1 MLICP
6 EKRRATWGHTMPVIV
21 ISNPKGGTGK
31 STTSLVLA
39 TTLAR
44 HGASV
49 TAFDCDPNRHL
60 VAWKDGPSRS
70 RVEVI
75 GHADSTNIARMLKA
89 EAARQQFV
97 IADLEGTASLMVAS
111 AILAA
116 DLVLIPTQGSAMDAS
131 QARRAISFI
140 EDQAVAVGPR
150 PYRVLFTRTKPGF
163 ATRDERVIRETLA
176 AAGVPMMATDLA
188 ERAAYRSMFTF
199 RQSLEELDPQA
210 VNGLDKALENAD
222 ALAGEVMDALRG
234 VRKAA

>member
-1 MLICP
+1 
-6 EKRRATWGHTMPVIV
+6 MPVIV

-49 TAFDCDPNRHL
+49 TVFDCDPNRHL
-60 VAWKDGPSRS
+60 VAWKDGPTKSKVR
-70 RVEVI
+70 VI

-89 EAARQQFV
+89 EAAERQFV
-97 IADLEGTASLMVAS
+97 VADLEGTASLMVAS

-116 DLVLIPTQGSAMDAS
+116 DLVVIPTQGSAMDAA

-140 EDQAVAVGPR
+140 EDQAAAVGPR

-163 ATRDERVIRETLA
+163 ATRDERIIRDTLLG
-176 AAGVPMMATDLA
+176 AGIPVFRTDLA

-210 VNGLDKALENAD
+210 VNGLDKAIENAD
-222 ALAGEVMDALRG
+222 ALAGEVIESIKAMP
-234 VRKAA
+234 KAA

>member
-1 MLICP
+1 
-6 EKRRATWGHTMPVIV
+6 MPVIV

-60 VAWKDGPSRS
+60 VAWKDGPTQSK
-70 RVEVI
+70 VEII

-116 DLVLIPTQGSAMDAS
+116 DLVIIPMQGSAMDAS

-140 EDQAVAVGPR
+140 DDQAAAVGPR

-163 ATRDERVIRETLA
+163 ATRDERIIRETMQ
-176 AAGVPMMATDLA
+176 AAGAPMFATDLA

-199 RQSLEELDPQA
+199 RQSLEELDPAA
-210 VNGLDKALENAD
+210 VNGLDKAIENAD
-222 ALAGEVMDALRG
+222 ALAGEVVDSLRAP
-234 VRKAA
+234 RQAA